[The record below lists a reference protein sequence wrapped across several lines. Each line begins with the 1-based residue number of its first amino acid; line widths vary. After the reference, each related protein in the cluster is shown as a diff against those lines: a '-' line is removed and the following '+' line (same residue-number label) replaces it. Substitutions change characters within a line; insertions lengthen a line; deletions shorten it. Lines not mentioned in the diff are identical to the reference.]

1 MLCIVE
7 GETLELTDR
16 IAKVADRTPKV
27 TDRIAKVA
35 DRTLELTEVAKG
47 WIERPK

>member
-1 MLCIVE
+1 VE

-35 DRTLELTEVAKG
+35 DRTLELTAMLQKW
-47 WIERPK
+47 WIERPN